1 MKLIKAI
8 VLILTIGVMFI
19 APSYGQTSGDKMNTS
34 GTALLIVDVQMFYF
48 PGGALPL
55 VNPEPAALKAKTL
68 LEKFREMK
76 LPVIH
81 IKHNSKSGS
90 DIHTYVQPIDG
101 EKVILKDYANSF
113 RGTDL
118 LEYLIQNRI
127 KRLIICGMQTHMCV
141 EAATRAA
148 VDYGFECVV
157 IEDACATRDL
167 KYKDK
172 VVKAEDVHY
181 STLSALESSYAKVM
195 NLDEFLKN
203 PGF

>member
-1 MKLIKAI
+1 MKLLKSI
-8 VLILTIGVMFI
+8 VLILTIGFMFI
-19 APSYGQTSGDKMNTS
+19 TPGYGQTAGDKMNTS
-34 GTALLIVDVQMFYF
+34 GTGLLIIDVQMFYF

-55 VNPEPAALKAKTL
+55 VNPEPAALKAKVL
-68 LEKFREMK
+68 LEKFRELK

-81 IKHNSKSGS
+81 IKHNAKSGA
-90 DIHTYVQPIDG
+90 DIHPDVQPKDG

-167 KYKDK
+167 IFKNKI
-172 VVKAEDVHY
+172 VKAEDVHY
-181 STLSALESSYAKVM
+181 STLSAIQGSYAKVM
-195 NLDEFLKN
+195 SLDEFLKN